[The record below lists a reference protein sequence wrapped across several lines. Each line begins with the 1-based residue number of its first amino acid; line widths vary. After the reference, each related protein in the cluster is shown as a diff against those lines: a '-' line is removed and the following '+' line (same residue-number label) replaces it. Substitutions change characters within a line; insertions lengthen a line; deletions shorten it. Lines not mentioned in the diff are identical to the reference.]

1 VSPLPDGTERKFPII
16 ESVLTPDGV
25 MHDAKDIHDGG
36 HDHNDHGKNWNKG
49 IKKNLKKKFEKFR
62 KRIEEFAKKIAGKEH
77 YDGKFDPVQFKIDS
91 DETTGSITYTIQYE
105 IDDGK
110 LVQAT
115 VYVPPVVKDS
125 DGTAA
130 AVQPDPTIT
139 QFISDDG
146 TVTGAV

>member
-1 VSPLPDGTERKFPII
+1 
-16 ESVLTPDGV
+16 
-25 MHDAKDIHDGG
+25 MHDAKEIHDGD
-36 HDHNDHGKNWNKG
+36 HDHHDHGKKWKKE
-49 IKKNLKKKFEKFR
+49 IQKNLKKRFEDFR
-62 KRIEEFAKKIAGKEH
+62 HRIEEFAKKIAGKEH